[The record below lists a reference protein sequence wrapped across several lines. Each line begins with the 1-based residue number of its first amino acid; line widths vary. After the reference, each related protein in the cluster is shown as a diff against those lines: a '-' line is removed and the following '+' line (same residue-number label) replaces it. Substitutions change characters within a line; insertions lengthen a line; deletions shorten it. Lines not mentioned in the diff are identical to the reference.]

1 MTDISL
7 NDYIQIGLLIIA
19 IISILSPIIVSIIN
33 NIYNYNVK
41 KLDMYEL
48 QKREILQNFIN
59 VAIECFKY
67 DNDWRQNK
75 EFVKSLYSLQL
86 YFKSADDKLI
96 KEINQAMENYSD
108 KNKFQTSF
116 VIVISRLSKEIKKK

>member
-86 YFKSADDKLI
+86 
-96 KEINQAMENYSD
+96 
-108 KNKFQTSF
+108 
-116 VIVISRLSKEIKKK
+116 ISNLLMIS